1 LHRRGNVFLVP
12 NAALR
17 WKPTVD
23 QVAPEFR
30 EASANSGGG
39 RGKPQDGQ
47 RPAAPGEPAS
57 RADLW
62 QPEGESVRPLTVRV
76 GLSDGILTEVAG
88 DQLAEGLDVVTG
100 MQAQTS
106 AKTDTSN
113 PFAPSFTRGAGSA
126 GGGRP
131 R

>member
-1 LHRRGNVFLVP
+1 
-12 NAALR
+12 
-17 WKPTVD
+17 
-23 QVAPEFR
+23 
-30 EASANSGGG
+30 
-39 RGKPQDGQ
+39 
-47 RPAAPGEPAS
+47 
-57 RADLW
+57 
-62 QPEGESVRPLTVRV
+62 VRPLTVRV

-88 DQLAEGLDVVTG
+88 DQLAEGLEVVTG

-106 AKTDTSN
+106 AKPDTSN